1 MKNIQERVFISKNDQ
16 GVGAGINL
24 GTKIAKM

>member
-16 GVGAGINL
+16 GVEGINL